1 MIVKPNRENFIKE
14 NFFEL
19 SFKDKKPEFEKFKTL
34 NSTELHYLADI
45 YNWDDDIEVL
55 FWIINSDKCD
65 KGTAL
70 MIFWRAIP
78 DYYLEK
84 DENELQLYEKENYQ
98 LLKEIIASFKSN
110 KFRTSKIKYNPADDF
125 EVNADQILKWNISE
139 EMIKPTRGVK
149 PIYLGTIL
157 NFLKKK
163 YKRSKNKRRRK

>member
-65 KGTAL
+65 KRNS
-70 MIFWRAIP
+70 FN
-78 DYYLEK
+78 DFLES
-84 DENELQLYEKENYQ
+84 DSG
-98 LLKEIIASFKSN
+98 LLS
-110 KFRTSKIKYNPADDF
+110 
-125 EVNADQILKWNISE
+125 
-139 EMIKPTRGVK
+139 
-149 PIYLGTIL
+149 
-157 NFLKKK
+157 
-163 YKRSKNKRRRK
+163 

>member
-1 MIVKPNRENFIKE
+1 
-14 NFFEL
+14 
-19 SFKDKKPEFEKFKTL
+19 
-34 NSTELHYLADI
+34 
-45 YNWDDDIEVL
+45 
-55 FWIINSDKCD
+55 
-65 KGTAL
+65 

-125 EVNADQILKWNISE
+125 EVNAYQILKWNISE